1 MIYITNKLYI
11 TKLVYTA
18 GKEADPMAS
27 VSDATAQMQD
37 VFLSAKEVADIL
49 KISKPFAY
57 KIIRE
62 MNEQL
67 EKEGFLTISGRISK
81 KYFNEKFYGVS

>member
-1 MIYITNKLYI
+1 
-11 TKLVYTA
+11 
-18 GKEADPMAS
+18 MAS
-27 VSDATAQMQD
+27 VSDATAHMPD

>member
-1 MIYITNKLYI
+1 MSIEQQT
-11 TKLVYTA
+11 
-18 GKEADPMAS
+18 
-27 VSDATAQMQD
+27 VSTSQD
-37 VFLSAKEVADIL
+37 IFLSAKEVADIL

-57 KIIRE
+57 KLIRG

-67 EKEGFLTISGRISK
+67 EKDGFITISGRISK